1 MKRSFSQR
9 ERALL
14 GIAIGLYEKLGKT
27 TQKNIEKLAL
37 QCMLLDIAL
46 GNIEAIRTKL
56 GTTGDE
62 IEFTDDLRVTAR
74 DAIEL
79 TYQRAEKVKE
89 DQQELLIP
97 VETTEE
103 YEYELR
109 ALRRAF
115 ANQPDLLD
123 GTETTVSVNGGPHV
137 PLDSPEMEKQIAD
150 VVKRSRR
157 KLDATLREAGV
168 QPPA

>member
-14 GIAIGLYEKLGKT
+14 GIAITLYEKLGKT

-37 QCMLLDIAL
+37 QCMLLDVAL
-46 GNIEAIRTKL
+46 GNIEAIRAKL

-123 GTETTVSVNGGPHV
+123 FVDATVSVDGGPPV
-137 PLDSPEMEKQIAD
+137 PLGSAEAEKQM
-150 VVKRSRR
+150 R
-157 KLDATLREAGV
+157 KMIRKTFHKGEQPGSS
-168 QPPA
+168 PPA